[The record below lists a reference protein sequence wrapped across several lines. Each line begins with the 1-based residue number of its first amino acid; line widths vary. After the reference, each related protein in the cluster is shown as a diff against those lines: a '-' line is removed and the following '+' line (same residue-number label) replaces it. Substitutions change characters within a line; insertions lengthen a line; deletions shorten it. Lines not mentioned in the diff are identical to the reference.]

1 MLRMNKVKELKVL
14 VADDNERFRK
24 IIGQFLAMQKEIKTV
39 QEAIDGIDAVNKVKS
54 FDPDLLLM
62 DVQMP
67 NMNGFD
73 AFQEI
78 KKETSIPVIFISIFD
93 SNGFKTKSQELGADA
108 YIEKKN
114 IVENLLPAIR
124 DIFPDL

>member
-24 IIGQFLAMQKEIKTV
+24 IIGQFLAMQKEIKSV

>member
-39 QEAIDGIDAVNKVKS
+39 QEAIDGIDAVKKVKS